1 METMEE
7 RQGKLQ
13 RAVIDAIENMSFLE
27 GGCCVEAG
35 DGLLPDAAQLHQAS
49 LTICSPQHSEF
60 QVQITSP
67 LLHEIVKTL
76 YGVALEEIT
85 QEMENDVL
93 ADVLTAVAEKAL
105 QGEPKLAR
113 CGNVNL
119 ERQCCKVICRFEQEQ
134 KLLTII
140 WEQLQPAFAETAP
153 PLQKGID
160 Y

>member
-1 METMEE
+1 MGTMEE
-7 RQGKLQ
+7 RQEKLQ

-35 DGLLPDAAQLHQAS
+35 GGLLPDNAQLHQAS
-49 LTICSPQHSEF
+49 LTICSPQRSEF

-76 YGVALEEIT
+76 FSVAAEEIT

-93 ADVLTAVAEKAL
+93 ADVLTAVAEKVL
-105 QGEPKLAR
+105 HGEPQVVR
-113 CGNVNL
+113 CGNANF

-134 KLLTII
+134 KLLAIV
-140 WEQLQPAFAETAP
+140 WEQAQPALSETAAT
-153 PLQKGID
+153 LQNGID